1 MRAWT
6 WLVVVA
12 LSPQAVHAELSSNF
26 RISAQVEPG
35 CLVNASE
42 PDASLGV
49 LGTLDFGLHSSLST
63 ATVQAALFRDAGI
76 VLACTPGTQLVM
88 RVDGGQHFDGG
99 RRLQR
104 DPSSLLAY
112 RIYRQPDCIDEIAV
126 GVDIALDTTSAPDD
140 IAIPI
145 HGCVA
150 LPGNA
155 AAGTY
160 QDTLVVTLAW

>member
-6 WLVVVA
+6 WLLPIA
-12 LSPQAVHAELSSNF
+12 LSPLPLQAQMSSNF
-26 RISAQVEPG
+26 QVSAQVEPG

-42 PDASLGV
+42 ANASLGL
-49 LGTLDFGLHSSLST
+49 LGTLDFGVHSSLST
-63 ATVQAALFRDAGI
+63 ATVQAALLRNAGI
-76 VLACTPGTQLVM
+76 VLACTPGTPLVM
-88 RVDGGQHFDGG
+88 RVDGGQHFDGS

-112 RIYRQPDCIDEIAV
+112 RVYRQPDCIDEIAV
-126 GVDIALDTTSAPDD
+126 GVDIAIDTTTSPDD
-140 IAIPI
+140 IALPL